1 MQKRLVEKAGVAL
14 VVVATIAGCA
24 EAETIPRKAARLTI
38 DGNTHFTRP
47 PACSQEQSYRTI
59 DIREHD
65 GRVEAVV
72 LFSGEGVIPQW
83 VKIRN
88 IDGFTGSAWQGGV
101 GDAHVDLAKNTYT
114 ITGSAYGINS
124 NNPNKVVTED
134 FKITAECWGP
144 AT

>member
-1 MQKRLVEKAGVAL
+1 VQKRLVAKAGIAL

-24 EAETIPRKAARLTI
+24 EAETIPRKAAHLTI
-38 DGNTHFTRP
+38 EGNSHSTRP
-47 PACSQEQSYRTI
+47 PACSQDQSYRTI

-72 LFSGEGVIPQW
+72 LLSGDRVIPKW
-83 VKIRN
+83 VKLRN

-101 GDAHVDLAKNTYT
+101 GDAHVDLAKNAYT

-134 FKITAECWGP
+134 FKITAEC
-144 AT
+144 

>member
-1 MQKRLVEKAGVAL
+1 MQNRLVAKAGVAL

-24 EAETIPRKAARLTI
+24 DAETIPRKAARLTI
-38 DGNTHFTRP
+38 DGNTHSTRP
-47 PACSQEQSYRTI
+47 PACSQDQSYRSI

-72 LFSGEGVIPQW
+72 LVSGERVIPQW

-88 IDGFTGSAWQGGV
+88 IAGFTGSAWQGGV

-114 ITGSAYGINS
+114 ITGSASGINS
-124 NNPNKVVTED
+124 NNPNKVVTD
-134 FKITAECWGP
+134 RLQDHR
-144 AT
+144 